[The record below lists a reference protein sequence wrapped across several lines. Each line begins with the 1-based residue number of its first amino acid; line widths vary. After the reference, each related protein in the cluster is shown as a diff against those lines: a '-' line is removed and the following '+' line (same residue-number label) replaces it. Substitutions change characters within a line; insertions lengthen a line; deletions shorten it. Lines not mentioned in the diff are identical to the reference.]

1 MPNTYNVNEIEQKFR
16 MLESHLDRK
25 YENLES
31 KLNNIYTKS
40 EIDMMSELRVQ
51 RILSET
57 RNILLEQQMKERA
70 EREADRRITK
80 RWIIGLA
87 VTIILFFLKE
97 LIFCTYK

>member
-1 MPNTYNVNEIEQKFR
+1 
-16 MLESHLDRK
+16 
-25 YENLES
+25 
-31 KLNNIYTKS
+31 
-40 EIDMMSELRVQ
+40 MMSELRVQ

-87 VTIILFFLKE
+87 ITIILFFLKE